1 VNETV
6 LTLSLVGV
14 TIYFSV
20 LIVRDLIRYFR
31 FRRVRRTALVT
42 WRNPPRAAFWLLVM
56 LGGVNVP
63 VAAITLAYHPFREV
77 VSPLSIA
84 LYFMLILPLLA
95 RIPMGFYG
103 DGVWAEGGFLPY
115 NRIRRFAFFEGPQ
128 LVLLLLPWGGGGA
141 VRLQVPPAEYGAV
154 RKLLVEKVR
163 SHVLNLEGGI
173 LGL

>member
-14 TIYFSV
+14 AVYFSV
-20 LIVRDLIRYFR
+20 LIVRDLWRYFH
-31 FRRVRRTALVT
+31 FRKVRRTALVT
-42 WRNPPRAAFWLLVM
+42 WPTPRRMAFWLLVL
-56 LGGVNVP
+56 LGAVNLP
-63 VAAITLAYHPFREV
+63 VAAVTFAYHPFHEA

-115 NRIRRFAFFEGPQ
+115 SRIRRFAFFEGPQ

-141 VRLQVPPAEYGAV
+141 VRLPVPPDEYGAV
-154 RKLLVEKVR
+154 RKLLGEKIR
-163 SHVLNLEGGI
+163 AHDLNLEGGI

>member
-1 VNETV
+1 V

-14 TIYFSV
+14 AVYFSV
-20 LIVRDLIRYFR
+20 LIVRDLIRYVR
-31 FRRVRRTALVT
+31 FRKVRRIALVT
-42 WRNPPRAAFWLLVM
+42 WRTPQRAAFWLLVM
-56 LGGVNVP
+56 LGAVNLP
-63 VAAITLAYHPFREV
+63 VAALTLAYHPFHEV

-84 LYFMLILPLLA
+84 LYFTLILPLLA

-103 DGVWAEGGFLPY
+103 EGVWAEGGYLPY

-141 VRLQVPPAEYGAV
+141 VRLPVPPDEYGAV
-154 RKLLVEKVR
+154 RKLLGEKIR
-163 SHVLNLEGGI
+163 THVMNLEGGI